1 MTLVKRIGSPGRIG
15 LGSPKEKV
23 MAKKEKV
30 IGNGWGMGKGKEK
43 AKKEKVMEK
52 TLKGKVKGK
61 EMGKERGRGGKRREI
76 TATSLEDAEGK
87 MARWVN

>member
-1 MTLVKRIGSPGRIG
+1 
-15 LGSPKEKV
+15 

-61 EMGKERGRGGKRREI
+61 EMGKERGWAERGGKSPPLAWRTLR
-76 TATSLEDAEGK
+76 AGLRAG
-87 MARWVN
+87 